1 MDTGTK
7 NLVLRYINGNYKLDY
22 ADFINY
28 EVNNLENGQKVS
40 IGKVYEDI
48 MDIFGLT
55 HEETGKYF
63 SAWVDGEAI
72 RIDNERA
79 DNMYNMYADG
89 IPLSME
95 ERVQVWGSMGN
106 IAKLKAIHE
115 INSKIID
122 KDNNRWTYG
131 Q

>member
-7 NLVLRYINGNYKLDY
+7 KLVLRYVNCNYALDY

-28 EVNNLENGQKVS
+28 QVMNLENCKKVS
-40 IGKVYEDI
+40 IGRVYEDI

-55 HEETGKYF
+55 AKETGEYF
-63 SAWVDGEAI
+63 SFWVDSEAI

-79 DNMYNMYADG
+79 DNMYNMYTDG

-115 INSKIID
+115 THSKHFKGD
-122 KDNNRWTYG
+122 F
-131 Q
+131 